1 MKRILIPL
9 TNNRHLGAIIA
20 LSVGSLF
27 FILAHQNYY
36 EHLDYTFRLASA
48 LANGQLG
55 LASSPTW
62 LNELIPHGNLYYS
75 AFPLGSILSVLPF
88 STLVNWHILGEY
100 PVAAVVGIIAGV
112 TSWLSYRY
120 SLVRRDLTTAHRI
133 ILTTWL
139 LFGTWYLTN
148 LLFAGAWHLAL
159 GFAVLGELGVLV
171 YTLVKPNPA
180 LAGLFFAL
188 AFGNRT
194 EILFTAPIFFYFL
207 LRSDIQQAGRNTW
220 KRLSAWKTVG
230 LFSLAPAL
238 LGLATLAYNQLRF
251 GSIAD
256 FGYSHI
262 PGVLDE
268 PLYSGGIFS
277 LVPVSENARQMLWQG
292 SKHLES
298 FPYFVPTGFG
308 GSIFLASPF
317 LLLLL
322 RRWHGQR
329 HRLVASTLAIFV
341 LTATLWL
348 HGNPGGWQY
357 SYRYAMILLPW
368 ILVIFIEILP
378 QKVSKTEAT
387 LWIIS
392 IATNAYATYLFMWT
406 KYVQP

>member
-1 MKRILIPL
+1 MKRILKL
-9 TNNRHLGAIIA
+9 LMTDRHIGAIVAVSI
-20 LSVGSLF
+20 GSLF

-36 EHLDYTFRLASA
+36 EQLDYTFRLASA
-48 LANGQLG
+48 FINGHLG
-55 LASSPTW
+55 LASSPIW
-62 LNELIPHGNLYYS
+62 LNELIPHGNVYYS

-88 STLVNWHILGEY
+88 SILVSWHILGGY

-112 TSWLSYRY
+112 TTWLCYRY
-120 SLVRRDLTTAHRI
+120 SLVRRDLTAAHRI
-133 ILTTWL
+133 ILATWL

-159 GFAVLGELGVLV
+159 GFAVLGELGALA
-171 YTLVKPNPA
+171 YTISKPNPA

-188 AFGNRT
+188 AFGNRS
-194 EILFTAPIFFYFL
+194 EIVFTAPIFFYFL
-207 LRSDIQQAGRNTW
+207 LRTDFQQSGRSTW
-220 KRLSAWKTVG
+220 KRLSAWKKVG
-230 LFSLAPAL
+230 LFSLTPAL

-262 PGVLDE
+262 PGVLNE

-277 LVPVSENARQMLWQG
+277 LVPVSENAHQMLWQG
-292 SKHLES
+292 WKHLDS

-329 HRLVASTLAIFV
+329 HRLLASALAIFI

-368 ILVIFIEILP
+368 VLVIFIEILP
-378 QKVSKTEAT
+378 NRITKLEAG
-387 LWIIS
+387 LWIASLS
-392 IATNAYATYLFMWT
+392 INSYATYLFMWT
-406 KYVQP
+406 KFVQP